1 MARNTDETLE
11 LRSTIQKLRSLAD
24 DLDNLLSGNVRIEP
38 VVQITGWAVA
48 QRAVPC
54 LLGQMHNHPKVDKF
68 GFTTELYFLDQRMGL
83 ARTLSRWYQLGQ
95 PLYPDNNLQ

>member
-1 MARNTDETLE
+1 MAYSSDQVSE

-24 DLDNLLSGNVRIEP
+24 DLDSLLGGDVKIDPLVR
-38 VVQITGWAVA
+38 ITGWAVA

-54 LLGQMHNHPKVDKF
+54 LLGKMHNHPKVGDF

-83 ARTLSRWYQLGQ
+83 ART
-95 PLYPDNNLQ
+95 